1 MTGQKDKA
9 VHHMQILVD
18 AHPEWKKDRML
29 SYIISRNYIALNQK
43 DRGLA
48 YYQDYLSHDANPARG
63 HLDYARFLT
72 QSGKLSYNRYSQKR
86 SCTCRYVYRRTD
98 GKHIT
103 GQLLFLYERICMS
116 K

>member
-9 VHHMQILVD
+9 VHHMQILVE

-43 DRGLA
+43 DRGLT

-72 QSGKLSYNRYSQKR
+72 QSGKLSYNQYSQKGAVPADMYTAVLTE
-86 SCTCRYVYRRTD
+86 SISQASSFFFMNGFV
-98 GKHIT
+98 
-103 GQLLFLYERICMS
+103 
-116 K
+116 

>member
-29 SYIISRNYIALNQK
+29 SYIISRKYIALNQK

-48 YYQDYLSHDANPARG
+48 CGSTLSAAK
-63 HLDYARFLT
+63 A
-72 QSGKLSYNRYSQKR
+72 QK
-86 SCTCRYVYRRTD
+86 
-98 GKHIT
+98 
-103 GQLLFLYERICMS
+103 
-116 K
+116 